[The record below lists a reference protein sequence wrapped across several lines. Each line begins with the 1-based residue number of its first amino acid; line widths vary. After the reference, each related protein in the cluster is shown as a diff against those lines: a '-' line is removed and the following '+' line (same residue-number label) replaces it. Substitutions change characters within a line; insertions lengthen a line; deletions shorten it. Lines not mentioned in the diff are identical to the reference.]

1 MANFLIFFF
10 PVRSS
15 MNGVDDLDPDDP
27 ELLTADSVRRLASV
41 ISETSAL
48 GSVSDAPSLIA
59 KNSEMLP
66 KSALSLRLVDSSR
79 NED

>member
-15 MNGVDDLDPDDP
+15 MNGVDDLDPAEP
-27 ELLTADSVRRLASV
+27 ELLTADSVRRFASV
-41 ISETSAL
+41 ISETSAF
-48 GSVSDAPSLIA
+48 GSVSEAPSLIA
-59 KNSEMLP
+59 KNSEMFP
-66 KSALSLRLVDSSR
+66 TSALSFRLVESSR